1 MKEIKLT
8 QGKVALVDDEDY
20 EELSAFNWHAFRC
33 GNTFYAQCYIKLP
46 NGREAMQLMHRQI
59 LGLAHGDK
67 LQVDHK
73 DRNSLNNTR
82 ENLHVATAAQN
93 GANKGKQRS
102 NKSGFKGV
110 SWDRC
115 RQKWQAGTRHNGKQ
129 FHLGRF
135 DNPQLAYGVF
145 CLIAAA
151 ILIERERQTIER
163 ELRESPRNNQRLR
176 HDLEIFIKDCQSELE
191 FLDAARGPLPP
202 EGASRKQR
210 IELLIASARRQLSLL

>member
-1 MKEIKLT
+1 
-8 QGKVALVDDEDY
+8 
-20 EELSAFNWHAFRC
+20 
-33 GNTFYAQCYIKLP
+33 
-46 NGREAMQLMHRQI
+46 MHRQI

-73 DRNSLNNTR
+73 DRNSLNKTR
-82 ENLHVATAAQN
+82 ENLRVATGAQN

-115 RQKWQAGTRHNGKQ
+115 RQKWQAGTRHNGQQ
-129 FHLGRF
+129 FHFGRF
-135 DNPQLAYGVF
+135 DNPQVAYGVF

-202 EGASRKQR
+202 ERASRKQR
-210 IELLIASARRQLSLL
+210 IELLIAWARRQLSLL